1 MFGDSLLEVLNR
13 YAREFDYETLFV
25 SVPSM
30 YNWLRRIAKGIA
42 PKYGE
47 TPAVKYWLEET
58 VQRALDEYCKY
69 TKVDEKMQQELAG
82 IASVKRF
89 V

>member
-1 MFGDSLLEVLNR
+1 MDTVAGAFKSKLK
-13 YAREFDYETLFV
+13 YEL
-25 SVPSM
+25 M
-30 YNWLRRIAKGIA
+30 DGNEGIA

-47 TPAVKYWLEET
+47 TPAVKYWQEET